1 MKSKIIITAVVL
13 AILGSFAFIT
23 IDKTK
28 IEKSEEIKEA
38 KVQPLQGI
46 VKEDSS
52 F

>member
-23 IDKTK
+23 IDKTNYNNSK
-28 IEKSEEIKEA
+28 
-38 KVQPLQGI
+38 KVTETKNQPLQGFT
-46 VKEDSS
+46 KEDSG